1 MNVYES
7 IRGSARIVDD
17 VSFAIGRGQVFGLTG
32 ESASGKTT
40 IGLSILRLLGNVQ
53 TESCDPQRQVS
64 WNGATMS
71 QRQITGGKIL
81 FNGLDLL
88 SLSEEEMMQHRGRDI
103 SMIFQNS
110 IAAMHPLMTIGYQ
123 VGEPKEAHDKLKWE
137 KIREIVFSYL
147 GRVELPEAKLRYYH
161 DPHCFSGGEGQRI
174 MIAMA
179 LICGPSLLIADEPT
193 SSLDMTIQRQVLE
206 LIKALKREFGLS
218 VLYISHDIG
227 VVFEMSDHVGIMYAG
242 RIVECGNARSVYQHP
257 RHPYTIAL
265 RAAYPDIHGPR
276 RRLKG
281 LRGTPPMPF
290 DRPRGCSFHPRC
302 DYAKPQCREKRPR
315 DVEVESGHVVACLR
329 VNEI

>member
-1 MNVYES
+1 VNVYDS

-17 VSFAIGRGQVFGLTG
+17 VSFTIGRGQVFGLTG

-40 IGLSILRLLGNVQ
+40 IGFSILRLLGNVQ
-53 TESCDPQRQVS
+53 TESHDPQRQVS
-64 WNGATMS
+64 WNGATVS

-81 FNGLDLL
+81 FGGVDML
-88 SLSEEEMMQHRGRDI
+88 SLSEEEVTQRRGRDI
-103 SMIFQNS
+103 SMVFQNP

-137 KIREIVFSYL
+137 KIREIVFNYL

-193 SSLDMTIQRQVLE
+193 SSLDMTVQRQVLE

-218 VLYISHDIG
+218 VLYISHDFG
-227 VVFEMSDHVGIMYAG
+227 VVFEMSDRVGIMYAG
-242 RIVECGNARSVYQHP
+242 RIVECGSARSVYQNP
-257 RHPYTIAL
+257 RHPYTVAL
-265 RAAYPDIHGPR
+265 KNTYPDIRGPR

-281 LRGTPPMPF
+281 LRGAPPTPF

-302 DYAKPQCREKRPR
+302 EYAKPECLEKRPC